1 MNDTGAMSIDGLI
14 KALSSDA
21 DADDENIGIVT
32 FPAAKLQQCVLKCLG
47 CSKEFDSSQINASI
61 SLCLCSH
68 CNASVKTKN
77 FSDID
82 EEDANEE
89 DANESDDE
97 HSGERAP
104 PNHQSIYAQGEI
116 PDYTGFSTAK
126 DLAEHFSAAKIAHD
140 CNTVGLKVGNMVL
153 EFTELR
159 SEESYSITGNAC
171 FWRMINDPY
180 KREKVLIMYGY
191 DLYEAYLVGDKVF
204 VCYCMIMDED
214 GFPSG
219 QILFKLGRTRCS
231 KPRVDAF
238 IYDIRENR

>member
-21 DADDENIGIVT
+21 NADDENIGIVT

-82 EEDANEE
+82 EEDANE
-89 DANESDDE
+89 SDDE

-126 DLAEHFSAAKIAHD
+126 DLAEHFLLQK
-140 CNTVGLKVGNMVL
+140 
-153 EFTELR
+153 
-159 SEESYSITGNAC
+159 
-171 FWRMINDPY
+171 
-180 KREKVLIMYGY
+180 
-191 DLYEAYLVGDKVF
+191 
-204 VCYCMIMDED
+204 
-214 GFPSG
+214 
-219 QILFKLGRTRCS
+219 
-231 KPRVDAF
+231 
-238 IYDIRENR
+238 